1 MLVPTRPRITTIINV
16 PNSPCPQPIGGG
28 FLSSVWTLFSCYRY
42 GSYSN
47 RNLVSFPRKARD
59 TQEEGMDLLASLH
72 WKQQYLVSIIER
84 RRAKCLH
91 HRFVRLFFKAFLPAI
106 THSGVAFACHAQ
118 VLSFQ
123 NERIAWFR
131 HTGLGAVRVH
141 RETLCASTGVELVCL
156 PWCSIVVPDL
166 DDVYTTSYHVAF

>member
-1 MLVPTRPRITTIINV
+1 MFVPARPRITTIINV

-118 VLSFQ
+118 VFHFKTKEL
-123 NERIAWFR
+123 
-131 HTGLGAVRVH
+131 LGFAIRD
-141 RETLCASTGVELVCL
+141 LGQFASTVKRFVL
-156 PWCSIVVPDL
+156 PQALNWSASPGALSLYLI
-166 DDVYTTSYHVAF
+166 